1 MQLLR
6 GTMFKKIKGM
16 VMNKNVRYELLE
28 DRVKQLED
36 IIDEMIVDIS
46 EELDDDE
53 EYITTFPYEIIEE
66 IEKALNNPVK
76 IIGIS

>member
-1 MQLLR
+1 MS
-6 GTMFKKIKGM
+6 KSA
-16 VMNKNVRYELLE
+16 RYELLE

-46 EELDDDE
+46 EELDDEE
-53 EYITTFPYEIIEE
+53 EYVTTFPYEIIEK
-66 IEKALNNPVK
+66 IEEALNNPVK